1 MRLLKV
7 RRPLQKVVD
16 ENFPVKAKRGG
27 GIIKIEA
34 WEDSCGE
41 IVKYSMAYINQSIIL
56 FILMIT
62 GVFWDMTTHTDITIN
77 IIGERLLR
85 LMIL

>member
-1 MRLLKV
+1 MGSGQAV

-62 GVFWDMTTHTDITIN
+62 GVFWDMTTHQQFP
-77 IIGERLLR
+77 EE
-85 LMIL
+85 LMILESKKI